1 MSFPCVSST
10 YLPRTCPVLMLLSH
24 ALQRSN
30 CLILLF
36 LWRLLLRSSL
46 ALSLCGFCFFD
57 VNLGLN
63 LSLVLE
69 GFLCKFCCTFAAKA
83 FRCSARFLDTASCS
97 QDSHRFLFAMHC
109 FLSSPENEWI
119 ASCLECTPFLSENN
133 LVETPCFL
141 GFVLHNLSSVCL
153 LNLVVLGLSL
163 KNHHNILLCR
173 GGYSRDEWRG
183 QTWSP

>member
-1 MSFPCVSST
+1 MVFTVTDLGGVFHLRTVGRSNGMYSGCTTAFNCVRCTLPEKVVWSILFRFGLCFSSWLFNSSGVFMSFPCVSST

-24 ALQRSN
+24 ALQRSI

-97 QDSHRFLFAMHC
+97 QDSHRSLFAMHC
-109 FLSSPENEWI
+109 FLSSPDNE
-119 ASCLECTPFLSENN
+119 
-133 LVETPCFL
+133 
-141 GFVLHNLSSVCL
+141 
-153 LNLVVLGLSL
+153 
-163 KNHHNILLCR
+163 
-173 GGYSRDEWRG
+173 
-183 QTWSP
+183 